1 LHILIADDHKIVR
14 DTLRSLL
21 KTQQP
26 DWKVSEAA
34 DGREA
39 IKVFREAAPDVAVL
53 DIVMQPLGGVA
64 AAHEIKRI
72 APTAKII
79 LISSH
84 FTPAQASM
92 FSRVLGA
99 GAFVP
104 KSDTGKLLIP
114 TIRKLLTE
122 AN

>member
-1 LHILIADDHKIVR
+1 VYHEQ
-14 DTLRSLL
+14 SCG
-21 KTQQP
+21 
-26 DWKVSEAA
+26 

-39 IKVFREAAPDVAVL
+39 VEVFRSVAPDVAVL
-53 DIVMQPLGGVA
+53 DIVMEPMGAVA
-64 AAHEIKRI
+64 AAYEIRRI

-84 FTPAQASM
+84 FTPSQASV
-92 FSRVLGA
+92 FSRLFGS

-104 KSDTGKLLIP
+104 KSDTGNLLIA
-114 TIRKLLTE
+114 TIKKLLTE